1 MAKQHDSSRFDRLD
15 GHEWQ
20 VATQREVVERY
31 RRIVRQ
37 AEPGPAREFL
47 VADLAAQEQ
56 LLAELISP
64 PLSGGERGGDVL
76 AKTAS

>member
-1 MAKQHDSSRFDRLD
+1 MAKQHDSTKFDRLD

-31 RRIVRQ
+31 RRIVRE

-47 VADLAAQEQ
+47 VADLATQEQ
-56 LLAELISP
+56 LLAELMVP
-64 PLSGGERGGDVL
+64 PNSGGERGGEQFV
-76 AKTAS
+76 KVAS

>member
-1 MAKQHDSSRFDRLD
+1 MAKQHDSTKFDRLD

-31 RRIVRQ
+31 RRIVRG

-56 LLAELISP
+56 LLAELMSP
-64 PLSGGERGGDVL
+64 PNNGGERGGEAL
-76 AKTAS
+76 AKTA